1 MAKEGGNR
9 AASIKQRLLNLARRE
24 GRVYEVVLVRYALE
38 RLLYRLSISEQKDR
52 FILKGGM
59 LVTLW
64 LAGGNRETRDAD
76 FLGFGDADQERL
88 RAVFAEIM
96 AVDVDDGL
104 IFDVEGLRATIIR
117 EEMEYNGIRLRTAGL
132 LERTRI
138 PVTVDI
144 GFGDV
149 LASAAPPMAY
159 PSMLGMETPHIRTYP
174 PAAVIA
180 EKFQAIVAL
189 GVINGRMK
197 DYFDLWAIPQALA
210 LSESEL
216 DAAISATFQRRG
228 TPIPA
233 DPPPGL
239 SDAFLREAS
248 KQAQWRAYA
257 RSIQLEGV
265 TLDEV
270 VAEIWK
276 LVGPTCARLSASR
289 GLQQDTASQRR

>member
-1 MAKEGGNR
+1 MASEGGNR
-9 AASIKQRLLNLARRE
+9 AASIKQRLLNLARRD

-38 RLLYRLSISEQKDR
+38 RLLYRLSISAQRDR

-64 LAGGNRETRDAD
+64 LEGGNRETRDAD

-88 RAVFAEIM
+88 RTDFAEIM
-96 AVDVDDGL
+96 AINVDDDGL
-104 IFDVEGLRATIIR
+104 IFDIQELRATIIR
-117 EEMEYNGIRLRTAGL
+117 EDVAYNGVRLRTTAL

-138 PVTVDI
+138 PVTIDI
-144 GFGDV
+144 GFGDI
-149 LASAAPPMAY
+149 LSTPAPTLAY
-159 PSMLGMETPHIRTYP
+159 PSLLGMETPSIRTYP

-180 EKFQAIVAL
+180 EKFQAMVAL

-197 DYFDLWAIPQALA
+197 DYFDLWAIPQALTIPDA
-210 LSESEL
+210 EL
-216 DAAISATFQRRG
+216 DAAISATFKRRG
-228 TPIPA
+228 TSIPT
-233 DPPPGL
+233 DLPPGL
-239 SDAFLREAS
+239 SEAFLRDAS
-248 KQAQWRAYA
+248 KQAQWRAYT

-276 LVGPTCARLSASR
+276 LVGPSCARLSA
-289 GLQQDTASQRR
+289 QRH